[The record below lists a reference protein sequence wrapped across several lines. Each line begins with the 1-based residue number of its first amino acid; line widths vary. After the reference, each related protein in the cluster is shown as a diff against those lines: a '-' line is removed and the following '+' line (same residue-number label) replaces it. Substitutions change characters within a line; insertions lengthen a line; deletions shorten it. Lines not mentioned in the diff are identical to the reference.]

1 MSVTMFTWV
10 TFIDIKKENLSS
22 ISEVLDHAVTD
33 FEWQKWILDKLEEK
47 DMVKKKSAFG
57 NVS

>member
-47 DMVKKKSAFG
+47 DMVKKKKCIW
-57 NVS
+57 